1 MKSSQNIKTPTRLN
15 LTREIP
21 RSIQQ
26 EIQNYFPGRSL
37 SELTIRYYDSVEDV
51 GYEYFR
57 QKVLPA
63 CSDRSVV
70 GYLEPFISFVRL
82 GEALIL
88 SQEGQL
94 FYETDG
100 NDVSTETG
108 PFWFV
113 TVNS

>member
-1 MKSSQNIKTPTRLN
+1 MKTQ
-15 LTREIP
+15 EIP

-26 EIQNYFPGRSL
+26 EIQKYFPDRSL
-37 SELTIRYYDSVEDV
+37 IELTIRYYEKVEDV

-57 QKVLPA
+57 EKVLPT
-63 CSDRSVV
+63 CNDRSVIE
-70 GYLEPFISFVRL
+70 YLEPFISFIRL

-113 TVNS
+113 TANPR